1 MGTKCAGV
9 ERLWR
14 PFLGVVVAYA
24 IAIQSLLTVLGGF
37 APAAQIDSAVIGL
50 ELCHQD
56 AQAPVEVPAKN
67 PDPGCAHCILCFAGA
82 HHAVI
87 STAPAVFHRVNF
99 AMVLVPW
106 LGDLSG
112 LTRPTRHTIASPR
125 GPPLSA

>member
-9 ERLWR
+9 KRLWR

-24 IAIQSLLTVLGGF
+24 VAIQSLLLALGGF
-37 APAAQIDSAVIGL
+37 APAAQIDSAVTGL

-87 STAPAVFHRVNF
+87 STASAVFHRVNF
-99 AMVLVPW
+99 AMVVVPW

-125 GPPLSA
+125 GPPLSV

>member
-1 MGTKCAGV
+1 
-9 ERLWR
+9 
-14 PFLGVVVAYA
+14 
-24 IAIQSLLTVLGGF
+24 
-37 APAAQIDSAVIGL
+37 
-50 ELCHQD
+50 
-56 AQAPVEVPAKN
+56 
-67 PDPGCAHCILCFAGA
+67 
-82 HHAVI
+82 VI

>member
-9 ERLWR
+9 KRLWR

-67 PDPGCAHCILCFAGA
+67 PDPGCAHCILCFTGA

>member
-1 MGTKCAGV
+1 MGTKRAGV

-87 STAPAVFHRVNF
+87 STAPAVFHRVNV
-99 AMVLVPW
+99 AIMVVSR
-106 LGDLSG
+106 LGETFDLRWR
-112 LTRPTRHTIASPR
+112 TRYTIASPR
-125 GPPLSA
+125 GPPLSV